1 MKILELKTNI
11 SGINSLDELTGK
23 KEMIKKKVN
32 EHKESSA
39 KIIQSK

>member
-1 MKILELKTNI
+1 MKILELKNSI

-23 KEMIKKKVN
+23 KEITKKKVN